1 MARDPAD
8 AAIQKAFWRIMPWCT
23 LIYVIAYIDRVN
35 VGFAALSMNKEL
47 GLTATTFGI
56 ANTVL
61 FIMYTA
67 FEVPSSLLLMR
78 FGIRRWLPSIMIGW
92 GVASACTMFAVDAYS
107 LYALRGLVGIAE
119 AGLLPGLLFFLSRW
133 FPTGQRAKATAL
145 FLGSL
150 PLALIIGGPLSGAIM
165 TLDGWLGLS
174 GWRWLFL
181 LEGLPPILMGI
192 CVLLWLPSQPSEA
205 NWLTAEEKAALQRR
219 LDEERLQPKKPSDR
233 VWKDV
238 LNAPVIVLA
247 ISYFC
252 IIATVN
258 TIGVWTPQIVKELMG
273 TDASQTFL
281 IGMLTT
287 IPPLFAIVGMQLV
300 SWNSDRTQ
308 ERVGHLIGV
317 MALAALGWAL
327 MVVLSVPGAKLA
339 GLALCAVG
347 GYSAMAIFWTVGTK
361 YIPHRSWAVGMA
373 ATQSVGNIA
382 SIVSPTIIGVLRDST
397 HNFYAGAWY
406 TGGLLAIG
414 AVLILGVT
422 MSVGKAGLATAPK

>member
-1 MARDPAD
+1 
-8 AAIQKAFWRIMPWCT
+8 MPWCT

-61 FIMYTA
+61 FVLYTV

-78 FGIRRWLPSIMIGW
+78 YGIRRWLPTIMIGW
-92 GVASACTMFAVDAYS
+92 GIASACTMFAVGPYS
-107 LYALRGLVGIAE
+107 LYSLRGIVGIAE
-119 AGLLPGLLFFLSRW
+119 AGLLPGLLYFLSRW
-133 FPTGQRAKATAL
+133 FPTAQRAKATSM
-145 FLGSL
+145 FLASL
-150 PLALIIGGPLSGAIM
+150 PLALVIGGPLSGAIM

-181 LEGLPPILMGI
+181 LEGLPPILMGV
-192 CVLLWLPSQPSEA
+192 CVFLWLPSQPSEA
-205 NWLTAEEKAALQRR
+205 RWLTDEEKAALQSR
-219 LDEERLQPKKPSDR
+219 LDDERLQPKKSGDR
-233 VWKDV
+233 AWKDI

-258 TIGVWTPQIVKELMG
+258 TIGVWIPQIVKELIG
-273 TDASQTFL
+273 ADASQTFL
-281 IGMLTT
+281 IGMITAV
-287 IPPLFAIVGMQLV
+287 PPLFAIVGMQLV
-300 SWNSDRTQ
+300 SWNSDRTK

-317 MALAALGWAL
+317 MSLAALGWAL
-327 MVVLSVPGAKLA
+327 LVVLSVPSAKLA
-339 GLALCAVG
+339 GLVVCTVG

-361 YIPHRSWAVGMA
+361 YIPHRTQAVGMA
-373 ATQSVGNIA
+373 AIQSVGNIA
-382 SIVSPTIIGVLRDST
+382 SITSPTIIGVLRDST

-406 TGGLLAIG
+406 TAGLLCIG
-414 AVLILGVT
+414 IVLILGVT
-422 MSVGKAGLATAPK
+422 MSAGKAGLTAAPK

>member
-1 MARDPAD
+1 MTRDPAD

-61 FIMYTA
+61 FVLYTV

-78 FGIRRWLPSIMIGW
+78 YGIRRWLPAIMIGW
-92 GVASACTMFAVDAYS
+92 GIASACTMFAVGPYS
-107 LYALRGLVGIAE
+107 LYTLRGIVGIAE

-133 FPTGQRAKATAL
+133 FPVAQRAKATAM
-145 FLGSL
+145 FLASL
-150 PLALIIGGPLSGAIM
+150 PLALVIGGPLSGAIM

-181 LEGLPPILMGI
+181 LEGLPPVVMG
-192 CVLLWLPSQPSEA
+192 VFVFLWLPGQPSEA
-205 NWLTAEEKAALQRR
+205 RWLTAEEKVALQSR
-219 LDEERLQPKKPSDR
+219 LDAERLQPKNSTDR
-233 VWKDV
+233 AWKDI

-258 TIGVWTPQIVKELMG
+258 TIGVWTPLIVKELMG
-273 TDASQTFL
+273 ADASQTVL
-281 IGMLTT
+281 IGFFTAV
-287 IPPLFAIVGMQLV
+287 PPLFAIVGMQLL
-300 SWNSDRTQ
+300 SWNSDRTK

-317 MALAALGWAL
+317 MAAAALGWAL
-327 MVVLSVPGAKLA
+327 MVMLSVPGTKLA
-339 GLALCAVG
+339 GLTLCALG
-347 GYSAMAIFWTVGTK
+347 GYSAMALFWTVGTK
-361 YIPHRSWAVGMA
+361 YVPHRTQAVGMA
-373 ATQSVGNIA
+373 AIQSVGNLA
-382 SIVSPTIIGVLRDST
+382 SISSPVIIGILRDST

-406 TGGLLAIG
+406 TAGLLCTGIA
-414 AVLILGVT
+414 LIVGVT
-422 MSVGKAGLATAPK
+422 LSVGKAGLGTAPK